1 MPTPS
6 EKKPATP
13 RKKKV
18 AATAPTGI
26 YLVRNTTDEEWIY
39 ELPRSARTPGLGSRL
54 VLPARSTG
62 KETARVSAA
71 ELAELRAIPAFCT
84 SEAAGR
90 INVLQAAA

>member
-18 AATAPTGI
+18 AAPAPTGI
-26 YLVRNTTDEEWIY
+26 FLVRNTTDEEWIY
-39 ELPRSARTPGLGSRL
+39 ELPRSARTPRLGSRL
-54 VLPARSTG
+54 ILPARTTG
-62 KETARVSAA
+62 KETARVSAE
-71 ELAELRAIPAFCT
+71 ELAELRAVEAFRI